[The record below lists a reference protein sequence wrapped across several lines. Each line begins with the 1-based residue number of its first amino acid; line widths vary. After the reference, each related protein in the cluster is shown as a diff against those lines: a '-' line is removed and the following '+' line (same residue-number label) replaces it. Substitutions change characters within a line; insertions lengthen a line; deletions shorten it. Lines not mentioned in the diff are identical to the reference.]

1 MELDEL
7 KILWKDKQPLMQVV
21 KSELDFSQMLGKKT
35 KSITGKLKRSLWIE
49 IGFCITFL
57 VAFAIISI
65 QTKYPSIRMYFGIFA
80 FVFVLFIVVLFAL
93 LKKIN
98 KLTSSILPVKVNLQQ
113 MAGILKEFVKRYF
126 QLTMA
131 LIPVSLGV
139 SFLLGYNDATLY
151 NPSANEPLVISMSKL
166 PWVIAFLLVYIIG
179 LCIGMYYFTRW
190 YLKKLYGK
198 HIQQLDVLIKELED

>member
-1 MELDEL
+1 
-7 KILWKDKQPLMQVV
+7 
-21 KSELDFSQMLGKKT
+21 
-35 KSITGKLKRSLWIE
+35 
-49 IGFCITFL
+49 
-57 VAFAIISI
+57 
-65 QTKYPSIRMYFGIFA
+65 MYFGIFA

-98 KLTSSILPVKVNLQQ
+98 KLTGSILPVKVNLQQ

-151 NPSANEPLVISMSKL
+151 NPSANEPLVITMSKL

-190 YLKKLYGK
+190 YLKKLYGN